1 MTSTSSNVRFINP
14 ATLAPSRGYSHVA
27 EVTGGRTIY
36 IAGQVAFDQEG
47 KMVGEGDLQA
57 QARQVF
63 ENLKAAL
70 EAVGA
75 DFGHVVK
82 LGIFV
87 LDAKQMQI
95 VRDVRDQYI
104 NTANPPVS
112 TALEISNFVRDGL
125 LIEVDAVAVVPD

>member
-1 MTSTSSNVRFINP
+1 MTSTRSNVRFINP
-14 ATLAPSRGYSHVA
+14 ATLAPTRGYSHVA

-70 EAVGA
+70 EAAGA

-82 LGIFV
+82 LGIYV
-87 LDAKQMQI
+87 IDAKQMQI

>member
-1 MTSTSSNVRFINP
+1 MTSTPSNIRFTNP
-14 ATLAPSRGYSHVA
+14 ESLSAPRGYSHVA

-36 IAGQVAFDQEG
+36 IAGQVAFDREG
-47 KMVGEGDLQA
+47 KIVGEGDLQA
-57 QARQVF
+57 QAKQVF

-70 EAVGA
+70 AAAGA

-82 LGIFV
+82 LNIYV
-87 LDAKQMQI
+87 LDAKQMQT

-112 TALEISNFVRDGL
+112 TALEIRNFVREGL
-125 LIEVDAVAVVPD
+125 LIEIDAVAVVP